1 MVALYLTTSA
11 YRYLKHISF
20 DMEEFDD
27 VLDVSSD
34 DVIIPEV
41 VDEDS
46 ENSLEIS
53 DSDSEDYSDVLHL
66 TAYDGGMISNEHTD
80 FIIAEYENI
89 DTKQV
94 DKETKLLAKK
104 FVTKITKFIL
114 DFNDVQLSEEHRNYI
129 RQVGLFQLDN
139 LKDMLSLVEIN
150 KQMINNIV
158 ARVNAVQAEDYV
170 IINSYNNL
178 VNQHLKLL
186 KEVTNFYKSIP
197 ATIKKMRADILSNQE
212 LENEEINNELLT
224 ENYGETQFNSS
235 KQMLRT
241 LLEKRKNSEN
251 SAS

>member
-20 DMEEFDD
+20 DMDNMEDFDD
-27 VLDVSSD
+27 VLV
-34 DVIIPEV
+34 PEV
-41 VDEDS
+41 VDDNNES
-46 ENSLEIS
+46 ENTLEIS
-53 DSDSEDYSDVLHL
+53 ESDEDYTEVLQL
-66 TAYDGGMISNEHTD
+66 TAYEGGMVSNEHTD
-80 FIIAEYENI
+80 FVIAEYENI

-241 LLEKRKNSEN
+241 LLEKRKNSN
-251 SAS
+251 IDA